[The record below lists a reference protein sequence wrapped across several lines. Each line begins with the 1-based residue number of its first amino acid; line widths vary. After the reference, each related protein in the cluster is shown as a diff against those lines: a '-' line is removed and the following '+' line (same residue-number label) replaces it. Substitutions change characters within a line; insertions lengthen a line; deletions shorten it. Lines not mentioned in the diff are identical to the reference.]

1 MENYQFEIIP
11 LPKGLLAELNML
23 PGMALEMFSDGS
35 RIIVQK
41 SDSDERCCDDYGN
54 DCSKCPYCCPGCGEC
69 RTPYRRGTWTV
80 QGKKKIVWRC
90 INRLDYGKKYCHHS
104 PSIEENMLQDAI
116 MEAIM
121 RTAKQNADVLKTLKL
136 HIGMELA
143 SGSAEDKS
151 MDAQIRIA
159 QLDAEIK
166 NMLNAVSA
174 ENVESFDEVRLT
186 ELVNE
191 KQSLQ
196 KQLEDYAA
204 VRQKRE
210 STKSRLDEIFA
221 ILDGLQNHP
230 MEYDDRL
237 VRQMLECVVV
247 ESKEQIKVVF
257 AGGLEV
263 TQRLN

>member
-1 MENYQFEIIP
+1 
-11 LPKGLLAELNML
+11 
-23 PGMALEMFSDGS
+23 
-35 RIIVQK
+35 
-41 SDSDERCCDDYGN
+41 
-54 DCSKCPYCCPGCGEC
+54 
-69 RTPYRRGTWTV
+69 
-80 QGKKKIVWRC
+80 
-90 INRLDYGKKYCHHS
+90 
-104 PSIEENMLQDAI
+104 MLQDAI

-136 HIGMELA
+136 HIGMELS

-166 NMLNAVSA
+166 KMLNAVSA

-196 KQLEDYAA
+196 KQLEDYAT

-257 AGGLEV
+257 VGGLGV
-263 TQRLN
+263 MQRLD

>member
-1 MENYQFEIIP
+1 
-11 LPKGLLAELNML
+11 
-23 PGMALEMFSDGS
+23 
-35 RIIVQK
+35 
-41 SDSDERCCDDYGN
+41 
-54 DCSKCPYCCPGCGEC
+54 
-69 RTPYRRGTWTV
+69 
-80 QGKKKIVWRC
+80 
-90 INRLDYGKKYCHHS
+90 
-104 PSIEENMLQDAI
+104 
-116 MEAIM
+116 
-121 RTAKQNADVLKTLKL
+121 
-136 HIGMELA
+136 MELA

-166 NMLNAVSA
+166 KMLNAVSA
-174 ENVESFDEVRLT
+174 ENVWNFDEVRLT
-186 ELVNE
+186 ELAVE
-191 KQSLQ
+191 KHNLQ
-196 KQLEDYAA
+196 KQLDDYAA

-210 STKSRLDEIFA
+210 STKSRLDKIFT

-257 AGGLEV
+257 AGGFEV

>member
-1 MENYQFEIIP
+1 
-11 LPKGLLAELNML
+11 
-23 PGMALEMFSDGS
+23 
-35 RIIVQK
+35 
-41 SDSDERCCDDYGN
+41 
-54 DCSKCPYCCPGCGEC
+54 
-69 RTPYRRGTWTV
+69 
-80 QGKKKIVWRC
+80 
-90 INRLDYGKKYCHHS
+90 
-104 PSIEENMLQDAI
+104 
-116 MEAIM
+116 
-121 RTAKQNADVLKTLKL
+121 
-136 HIGMELA
+136 MELA

-166 NMLNAVSA
+166 KMLNAVSA
-174 ENVESFDEVRLT
+174 ENVVNFDEVRLT
-186 ELVNE
+186 ELAVE
-191 KQSLQ
+191 KHNLQ
-196 KQLEDYAA
+196 KQLDDYAA

-210 STKSRLDEIFA
+210 STKSRLDKIFT

-257 AGGLEV
+257 AGGFEV

>member
-1 MENYQFEIIP
+1 
-11 LPKGLLAELNML
+11 
-23 PGMALEMFSDGS
+23 
-35 RIIVQK
+35 
-41 SDSDERCCDDYGN
+41 
-54 DCSKCPYCCPGCGEC
+54 
-69 RTPYRRGTWTV
+69 
-80 QGKKKIVWRC
+80 
-90 INRLDYGKKYCHHS
+90 
-104 PSIEENMLQDAI
+104 
-116 MEAIM
+116 
-121 RTAKQNADVLKTLKL
+121 
-136 HIGMELA
+136 MELA

-166 NMLNAVSA
+166 KMLNAVSA
-174 ENVESFDEVRLT
+174 ENVVNFDEVRLT
-186 ELVNE
+186 ELAVVKHN
-191 KQSLQ
+191 LQ
-196 KQLEDYAA
+196 KQLDDYAA

-210 STKSRLDEIFA
+210 STKSRLDKIFT

-257 AGGLEV
+257 AGGFEV